1 MKTLTKLM
9 AYRGENKRLDR
20 VFPGGAEH
28 LIDHMVRNVE
38 HGRFERMLSGLTA
51 LSAILVS
58 AETVQKSV

>member
-1 MKTLTKLM
+1 MKTLTKLLP
-9 AYRGENKRLDR
+9 YRGENRLDR
-20 VFPGGAEH
+20 VLPGRAEYF
-28 LIDHMVRNVE
+28 IDHMVRNIE